1 MIDAECQET
10 NGKTLTFWKA
20 SDRVVVDGNNEV
32 RTQTKG
38 GGKCPATP
46 PK

>member
-10 NGKTLTFWKA
+10 SGRMLTFWKA
-20 SDRVVVDGNNEV
+20 SERVIVDGNDEV
-32 RTQTKG
+32 RVQTKG

-46 PK
+46 E